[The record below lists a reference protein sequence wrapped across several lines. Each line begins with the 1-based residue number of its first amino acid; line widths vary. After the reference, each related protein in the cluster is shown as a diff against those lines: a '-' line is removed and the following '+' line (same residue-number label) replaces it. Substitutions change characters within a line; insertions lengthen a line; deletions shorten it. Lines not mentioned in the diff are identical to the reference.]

1 MTATT
6 FDIALEKRFQEN
18 ATISTL
24 DGTDV
29 LLIMNEQTGTVL
41 RVTVSALATLIN
53 TAISNSDILAA
64 LSAPY
69 GVATLDSGFKI
80 PAAQLPSYVDDVLE
94 YADSGSFP
102 ATGEAG
108 KIYIALN
115 TNKTYRWGGG
125 AYTEISASP
134 GSTDSV
140 TEGSVNLYHTTA
152 RASAAAPV
160 QSVSGRTGAVMLTKS
175 DVSLENVEN
184 TAISTWAGSVNITA
198 LGTLINPLRL
208 NNSFAIWDTATAAG
222 AGKDLT
228 WRMNVA
234 GGNPVSVLGQIKPS
248 SYTLLQGVTQN
259 LVSLYVGAW
268 NNNNNPGT
276 PVVSFGSTGVA
287 SFKGRIYAP
296 TISLSALS
304 TFADNA
310 AAITGGLSAGMVFK
324 TTGGDL
330 KIVV

>member
-1 MTATT
+1 MTA

-41 RVTVSALATLIN
+41 RVAVSALATLIN

-69 GVATLDSGFKI
+69 GVATLDSGFKV
-80 PAAQLPSYVDDVLE
+80 PASQLPSYVDDVLE
-94 YADSGSFP
+94 YATSGSFP

-115 TNKTYRWGGG
+115 TNKTYRWGGS

-160 QSVSGRTGAVMLTKS
+160 QSVSGRTGAVTLTKS
-175 DVSLENVEN
+175 DVSLANVDN
-184 TAISTWAGSVNITA
+184 TSDANKPVSTAQATAIGAKIDKDGQPALTSQTTTTSATAG
-198 LGTLINPLRL
+198 
-208 NNSFAIWDTATAAG
+208 TATALPALPTG
-222 AGKDLT
+222 YLSITVNG
-228 WRMNVA
+228 
-234 GGNPVSVLGQIKPS
+234 SVQKFP
-248 SYTLLQGVTQN
+248 Y
-259 LVSLYVGAW
+259 Y
-268 NNNNNPGT
+268 
-276 PVVSFGSTGVA
+276 
-287 SFKGRIYAP
+287 
-296 TISLSALS
+296 
-304 TFADNA
+304 D
-310 AAITGGLSAGMVFK
+310 
-324 TTGGDL
+324 
-330 KIVV
+330 